1 MNYKLIFA
9 FFLFFFVFV
18 LKEFLVFNEEILVL
32 LSFFLFIFLVINF
45 CKVLINDS
53 LNSKI
58 EVIKGEFDFYK
69 NLQKQTVL
77 YLINYYKKQ
86 NLLSKSLTK
95 ILSLAKNEIEI
106 IHLCFKKLWHN
117 KIKLNFEEKLKKL
130 ISCEFQKNLFI
141 QSFYSTCLFDFF
153 VKKYVVF
160 SESSLFE
167 QQLKK
172 KIISESLLFF
182 KGK

>member
-1 MNYKLIFA
+1 MNYKLIFTS
-9 FFLFFFVFV
+9 FLFFFVFV
-18 LKEFLVFNEEILVL
+18 SKEFLVFNEEILVL
-32 LSFFLFIFLVINF
+32 FAFFLFIFLVINF

-53 LNSKI
+53 LNFKI

-86 NLLSKSLTK
+86 ILLSKSLTK

-106 IHLCFKKLWHN
+106 IHLCFKKLWRN
-117 KIKLNFEEKLKKL
+117 KIKINFEEKLKKL
-130 ISCEFQKNLFI
+130 ISCESQKNLFI
-141 QSFYSTCLFDFF
+141 QSFYSTSLFDFF
-153 VKKYVVF
+153 VEKYVVF
-160 SESSLFE
+160 SEFSLFE
-167 QQLKK
+167 RQLKK

-182 KGK
+182 KAK